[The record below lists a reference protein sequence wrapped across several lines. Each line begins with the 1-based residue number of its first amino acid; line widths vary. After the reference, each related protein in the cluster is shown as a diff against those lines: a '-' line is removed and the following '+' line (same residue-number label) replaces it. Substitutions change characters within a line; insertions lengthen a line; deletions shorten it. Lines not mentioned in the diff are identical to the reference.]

1 MPEELRF
8 TDPAFS
14 CEVLIRGAH
23 VALYRAAHWQF
34 ERLKEIRDLGLSGHF
49 EDTGVHTKHH
59 HLVGLMRLFEKLLV
73 QPEGYGFPKKFLW
86 SFWPRLCYG
95 QTGHAAFCYD
105 TEKAVLL
112 ACHVDGAFRRRL
124 VEFLK
129 PVIDEGAN
137 CIPGQNTDEKKAIVS
152 QWLEELIER
161 NKWGRLFYWV
171 ATLKLIQDQNLRGV
185 LENQHY
191 DKKSNKP
198 GFDWATAILIL
209 IDPNSDWDK
218 PIRRLH
224 QLDYVVRDLHLTGRI
239 GIILDVDRLVAN
251 VNLPEDPDWLLIRQL
266 DYYLVNNLY
275 EAANRQTESAI
286 FQRTI
291 AQILINKKI
300 SLTNIFGTDPQ
311 NYLSDAEFIQVVR
324 KRKQG
329 SELFDLGV
337 RQYWKT
343 WVIRGAV
350 NKDRPPLFL
359 ERKLS
364 GRRKGNTL
372 LNDPSCKRIIAHQL
386 TQPHRIAL
394 SIRHRDAS
402 DRPTPSAFIQAC
414 KKVAEVMYPSY
425 EILDVHKA
433 MLEGLFG
440 SDIKHNLHEV
450 VVDLSN
456 IELADYRGLGAVA
469 KYVVKHSSK
478 TGLVEEDVKI
488 VIAGVEQPLDR
499 TGIVMPLRIMQAALS
514 GSDDQRRKLG
524 MSIEN
529 ARQMLWT
536 YLFQWQERF
545 FQKAPVQSLRTLNK
559 AMQEAL
565 YARIMAGEE
574 TKGKD
579 LELYILLESLKH
591 PNENVRFRISLPNV
605 ILLKPDGQADNEYDV
620 ISIVL
625 KKDNTVE
632 TWIWGATTEKNYNQ
646 KRRSDLD
653 KMQILKDKIGQ
664 RWSGEVRTPIGYVH
678 VENNQLK
685 LEYDGTQESR

>member
-1 MPEELRF
+1 MSEELRF

-14 CEVLIRGAH
+14 CEVVIRGAH
-23 VALYRAAHWQF
+23 VALYQTSFPQF

-59 HLVGLMRLFEKLLV
+59 HLIGLMRLFEKLLV
-73 QPEGYGFPKKFLW
+73 QPEGYGLPKKFLW
-86 SFWPRLCYG
+86 SFWPRLCYS

-105 TEKAVLL
+105 AEKAVLL
-112 ACHVDGAFRRRL
+112 ACHVDGAVRRSL

-129 PVIDEGAN
+129 PVVDEGAN
-137 CIPGQNTDEKKAIVS
+137 WISGQNTDEKKAIVS
-152 QWLEELIER
+152 QWLERLIER
-161 NKWGRLFYWV
+161 NTWGRLFYWV
-171 ATLKLIQDQNLRGV
+171 AALKLIQDQNLRGI

-191 DKKSNKP
+191 DRKSNKP
-198 GFDWATAILIL
+198 GFDWPTAILIL
-209 IDPNSDWDK
+209 IDPNSEWDK
-218 PIRRLH
+218 TIRRLH

-251 VNLPEDPDWLLIRQL
+251 VNFPEDPDWLLIKQL
-266 DYYLVNNLY
+266 EQYLVKNLY
-275 EAANRQTESAI
+275 ESTNRQTESVI
-286 FQRTI
+286 FQRTL
-291 AQILINKKI
+291 AHILINKRI
-300 SLTNIFGTDPQ
+300 SLTSLFGINPQ
-311 NYLSDAEFIQVVR
+311 YYLSDKELIKEVR
-324 KRKQG
+324 RLKQG
-329 SELFDLGV
+329 DDLFNYGI
-337 RQYWKT
+337 RRYWQT
-343 WVIRGAV
+343 WVIKGAV
-350 NKDRPPLFL
+350 NEDQPPLII

-364 GRRKGNTL
+364 GRRKGSTIL
-372 LNDPSCKRIIAHQL
+372 FDPSSKRIITHQL

-414 KKVAEVMYPSY
+414 KKIAEGMYPSY
-425 EILDVHKA
+425 EILDLHKA
-433 MLEGLFG
+433 MLEGFFG
-440 SDIKHNLHEV
+440 CGIKHNLHDV
-450 VVDLSN
+450 VVDLGN
-456 IELADYRGLGAVA
+456 IELGDYHELGAVA
-469 KYVVKHSSK
+469 KYIVKHSSK
-478 TGLVEEDVKI
+478 TGLEEEDVKI

-499 TGIVMPLRIMQAALS
+499 TGIVMPLRIMQAALT

-529 ARQMLWT
+529 ARQILWT

-545 FQKAPVQSLRTLNK
+545 FQKTVVQSLKTLNQS
-559 AMQEAL
+559 MQKAL
-565 YARIMAGEE
+565 YARIIAGKE

-579 LELYILLESLKH
+579 LELYVLLESLKF

-605 ILLKPDGQADNEYDV
+605 ILLKPDGQPDNEYDV

-625 KKDNTVE
+625 KKNNSVE
-632 TWIWGATTEKNYNQ
+632 TWIWGATTENNYNQ
-646 KRRSDLD
+646 KRKSDLD
-653 KMQILKDKIGQ
+653 KIQILKDKIGQ